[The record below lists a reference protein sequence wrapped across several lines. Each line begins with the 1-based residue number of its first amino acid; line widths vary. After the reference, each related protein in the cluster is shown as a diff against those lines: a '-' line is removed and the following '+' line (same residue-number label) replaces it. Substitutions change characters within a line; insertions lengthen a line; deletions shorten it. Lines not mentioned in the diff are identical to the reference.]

1 MVLSGGI
8 FPDTDAVVAM
18 DRVWEVGRGS
28 EVTCV
33 VGSVVSERGSGRG
46 LGEGRVVCV
55 SREGEEGGASSVVAS
70 LLPATDTSRHET
82 TPLALSYLLSVWLPR
97 WASPVSRH
105 PSQQK
110 ASASELCSS
119 ELLPFDAHHNLR
131 ASQCAVWGPF
141 SRVFG
146 GSLPRVGRESCLG
159 RCTTI
164 CSVLFVSVNS
174 AGHLVTVRAAF
185 ACLPQCLRVCC
196 VCVCVCVCRCLKR
209 S

>member
-1 MVLSGGI
+1 MVLSGGT

-82 TPLALSYLLSVWLPR
+82 TPLALSYLLSVWLPH

-141 SRVFG
+141 PAY
-146 GSLPRVGRESCLG
+146 L
-159 RCTTI
+159 
-164 CSVLFVSVNS
+164 
-174 AGHLVTVRAAF
+174 AG
-185 ACLPQCLRVCC
+185 
-196 VCVCVCVCRCLKR
+196 VCRELGGR
-209 S
+209 AVSGVVRPFALSYLSVSTQRVISSR